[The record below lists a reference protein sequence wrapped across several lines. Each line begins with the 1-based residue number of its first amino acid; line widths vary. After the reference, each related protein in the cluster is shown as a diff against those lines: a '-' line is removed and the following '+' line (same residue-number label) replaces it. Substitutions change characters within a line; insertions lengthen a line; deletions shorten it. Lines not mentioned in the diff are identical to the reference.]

1 VSVTL
6 SVVVPLYNEE
16 LVIDEM
22 YRRLTAVL
30 ESSAESYEIVLVN
43 DGSRDRTL
51 ELAEALCKRDTR
63 VKLVGFSRN
72 FGHQI
77 AITAGMDKS
86 SGACVVVIDADLQ
99 DPPEVILRMLAM
111 WRNEGYKI
119 VYGVRQSRRGDSWFK
134 RTTAQLFY
142 RLLRKLTSIEIPVD
156 TGDFR
161 LIDRAALGEFLKM
174 REHAR
179 YVRGMVSWIGFKQG
193 AVYYE
198 RNVRFAG
205 ETKYP
210 LRKMVRFGLDGMLS
224 FSHLPLRI
232 ASMFGFL
239 SSGISFVFMT
249 YGLIVRNFFPAYSVP
264 GWASTFSAILFLG
277 GVQLICLGV
286 LGEYVGRIYEEVK
299 QRPLYVIEKQLN
311 F

>member
-1 VSVTL
+1 MSVTL

-16 LVIDEM
+16 LVIDQM

-30 ESSAESYEIVLVN
+30 EASAESYEIVLVN
-43 DGSRDRTL
+43 DGSHDRTL
-51 ELAEALCKRDTR
+51 ELAEALCGRDTR
-63 VKLVGFSRN
+63 VKLIGFSRN

-86 SGACVVVIDADLQ
+86 SGECVVIIDADLQ

-111 WRNEGYKI
+111 WRHEGYKI
-119 VYGVRQSRRGDSWFK
+119 VYGVRQSRRGESWFK

-142 RLLRKLTSIEIPVD
+142 RLLRKLTSLEIPVD

-198 RNVRFAG
+198 RDARFAG

-210 LRKMVRFGLDGMLS
+210 LRKMVRFGLDGVFS
-224 FSHLPLRI
+224 FSHVPLRL

-239 SSGISFVFMT
+239 SAGVSFVFMT
-249 YGLIVRNFFPAYSVP
+249 YGLIVRDFFPRTRCPAGRQCFRP
-264 GWASTFSAILFLG
+264 FCFWAVYNSSASA
-277 GVQLICLGV
+277 CSASMSAASM
-286 LGEYVGRIYEEVK
+286 RK
-299 QRPLYVIEKQLN
+299 
-311 F
+311 